1 MQSEAETQ
9 ERTYVET
16 SRTGALLV
24 ELDGTG
30 GVVRVQLEPEVN
42 ATWSADTLSER
53 LMHLHRLALMRARFA
68 QRQRMNE
75 LGAICHRTTPIP
87 VSPRSPPTAPDM
99 WIFEAALTPEHR
111 GYAGKKTTQ

>member
-1 MQSEAETQ
+1 MQSEAETR

-24 ELDGTG
+24 ELDASG

-42 ATWSADTLSER
+42 AAWSADTLSER
-53 LMHLHRLALMRARFA
+53 FLHLHRVALMRARFA

-75 LGAICHRTTPIP
+75 LGADM
-87 VSPRSPPTAPDM
+87 PPDDTYPGESDIHAYRAQYLD
-99 WIFEAALTPEHR
+99 F
-111 GYAGKKTTQ
+111 

>member
-9 ERTYVET
+9 ERTYIET

-24 ELDGTG
+24 ELDAGG

-42 ATWSADTLSER
+42 AAWSADTLSER
-53 LMHLHRLALMRARFA
+53 LMHLHRLALMRARLA

-75 LGAICHRTTPIP
+75 LGADM
-87 VSPRSPPTAPDM
+87 PPDDTYPSESEIQAYRARYLD
-99 WIFEAALTPEHR
+99 F
-111 GYAGKKTTQ
+111 

>member
-1 MQSEAETQ
+1 MQSQAETQ
-9 ERTYVET
+9 ERTYIET

-24 ELDGTG
+24 ELDATG

-42 ATWSADTLSER
+42 AAWSADTLSER

-75 LGAICHRTTPIP
+75 LGADM
-87 VSPRSPPTAPDM
+87 APDDTYPG
-99 WIFEAALTPEHR
+99 EPEIHAYR
-111 GYAGKKTTQ
+111 ARYLDF

>member
-1 MQSEAETQ
+1 MQSEADTA

-16 SRTGALLV
+16 SRTGLLLV

-42 ATWSADTLSER
+42 ATWSAETLSAR

-68 QRQRMNE
+68 QRERMNE
-75 LGAICHRTTPIP
+75 LGADM
-87 VSPRSPPTAPDM
+87 PPDDTYPS
-99 WIFEAALTPEHR
+99 EAEIAAYRAKYLDF
-111 GYAGKKTTQ
+111 

>member
-1 MQSEAETQ
+1 MQSEAETA

-16 SRTGALLV
+16 SRSGLLVV

-42 ATWSADTLSER
+42 ATWSAETLSER
-53 LMHLHRLALMRARFA
+53 LMHLHRLALMRARLA

-75 LGAICHRTTPIP
+75 LGADM
-87 VSPRSPPTAPDM
+87 PPDDTYPS
-99 WIFEAALTPEHR
+99 EAEIAAYR
-111 GYAGKKTTQ
+111 AKYVDF

>member
-1 MQSEAETQ
+1 MQSEADTD

-16 SRTGALLV
+16 SRTGLLLV

-42 ATWSADTLSER
+42 ATWSAETLSER

-68 QRQRMNE
+68 QRERMNE
-75 LGAICHRTTPIP
+75 LGADM
-87 VSPRSPPTAPDM
+87 PPDDTYPS
-99 WIFEAALTPEHR
+99 EAEIAAYRAKYLDF
-111 GYAGKKTTQ
+111 

>member
-1 MQSEAETQ
+1 MHSEVETA

-16 SRTGALLV
+16 SRSGLLLV

-42 ATWSADTLSER
+42 ATWSAKTLSER

-68 QRQRMNE
+68 QRQRMNQ
-75 LGAICHRTTPIP
+75 LGADM
-87 VSPRSPPTAPDM
+87 PPDDIYPSESE
-99 WIFEAALTPEHR
+99 IAAYRARYLDF
-111 GYAGKKTTQ
+111 